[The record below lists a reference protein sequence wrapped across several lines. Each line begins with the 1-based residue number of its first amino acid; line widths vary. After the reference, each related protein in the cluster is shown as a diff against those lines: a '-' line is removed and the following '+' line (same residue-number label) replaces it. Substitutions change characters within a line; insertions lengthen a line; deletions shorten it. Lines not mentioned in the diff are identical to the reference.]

1 MSLLEDN
8 DKLKLAKAVL
18 NHTKTVANEYIEK
31 HAKSTPNVN
40 GVDINEDKFYEIA
53 MLEIEED
60 NKVKSTWARALAQTD
75 GNKEKLE
82 PTYIK
87 LRVAELIQE
96 EKERIISYQQFEK
109 QKKIKEEENRQLKL
123 QEELKKQQIIEEGKS
138 ENEKLKEWFEKDEKR
153 RIENDK
159 ISKDSGIL
167 FDIFIIIFILVF
179 IIIGI
184 SFFK

>member
-1 MSLLEDN
+1 MSLLEDS
-8 DKLKLAKAVL
+8 DKMKLAKAVL

-31 HAKSTPNVN
+31 HKSTTTFN

-96 EKERIISYQQFEK
+96 EKESIALYQEFERA
-109 QKKIKEEENRQLKL
+109 QKIAKEEEEK
-123 QEELKKQQIIEEGKS
+123 
-138 ENEKLKEWFEKDEKR
+138 KLKEKNKILEQEQKKR
-153 RIENDK
+153 QELEERRVSKEEN
-159 ISKDSGIL
+159 KDSFNLIYLPTIVG
-167 FDIFIIIFILVF
+167 IIIISLFILY
-179 IIIGI
+179 IL
-184 SFFK
+184 

>member
-1 MSLLEDN
+1 MSLLEDS

-31 HAKSTPNVN
+31 HKSTTTFN

-96 EKERIISYQQFEK
+96 EKERIALYQEFERA
-109 QKKIKEEENRQLKL
+109 QKIAKEEEEK
-123 QEELKKQQIIEEGKS
+123 
-138 ENEKLKEWFEKDEKR
+138 KLKEKNKILEQEQKKR
-153 RIENDK
+153 QELEERRVSKEEN
-159 ISKDSGIL
+159 KDSFNLIYLSTIVG
-167 FDIFIIIFILVF
+167 IIIISLFIYTLKKF
-179 IIIGI
+179 
-184 SFFK
+184 

>member
-1 MSLLEDN
+1 MSLLEDS

-31 HAKSTPNVN
+31 HKSTTTFN

-96 EKERIISYQQFEK
+96 EKESIALYQEFERA
-109 QKKIKEEENRQLKL
+109 QKIAKEEEEK
-123 QEELKKQQIIEEGKS
+123 
-138 ENEKLKEWFEKDEKR
+138 KLKEKNKILEQEQKKR
-153 RIENDK
+153 QELEERRVSKEEN
-159 ISKDSGIL
+159 KDSFNLIYLPTIVG
-167 FDIFIIIFILVF
+167 IIIISLFILY
-179 IIIGI
+179 IL
-184 SFFK
+184 

>member
-31 HAKSTPNVN
+31 HKSTTTFN

-96 EKERIISYQQFEK
+96 EKESIALYQEFERA
-109 QKKIKEEENRQLKL
+109 QKIAKEEEEK
-123 QEELKKQQIIEEGKS
+123 
-138 ENEKLKEWFEKDEKR
+138 KLKEKNKILEQEQKKR
-153 RIENDK
+153 QELEERRVSKEEN
-159 ISKDSGIL
+159 KDSFNLIYLPTIVG
-167 FDIFIIIFILVF
+167 IIIISLFILY
-179 IIIGI
+179 IL
-184 SFFK
+184 

>member
-31 HAKSTPNVN
+31 HKSTTTFN

-53 MLEIEED
+53 MLEIEEN

-96 EKERIISYQQFEK
+96 EKESIALYQEFERA
-109 QKKIKEEENRQLKL
+109 QKIAKEEEEK
-123 QEELKKQQIIEEGKS
+123 
-138 ENEKLKEWFEKDEKR
+138 KLKEKNKILEQEQKKR
-153 RIENDK
+153 QELEERRVSKEEN
-159 ISKDSGIL
+159 KDSFNLIYLSTIVG
-167 FDIFIIIFILVF
+167 IIIISLFIYTLKKF
-179 IIIGI
+179 
-184 SFFK
+184 

>member
-1 MSLLEDN
+1 MSLLEDS

-31 HAKSTPNVN
+31 HKSTTTFN

-96 EKERIISYQQFEK
+96 EKESIALYQEFERA
-109 QKKIKEEENRQLKL
+109 QKIAKEEEEK
-123 QEELKKQQIIEEGKS
+123 
-138 ENEKLKEWFEKDEKR
+138 KLKEKNKILEQEQKKR
-153 RIENDK
+153 QELEERRVSKEEN
-159 ISKDSGIL
+159 KDSFNLIYLSTIVG
-167 FDIFIIIFILVF
+167 IIIISLFIYTLKKF
-179 IIIGI
+179 
-184 SFFK
+184 

>member
-31 HAKSTPNVN
+31 HKSTTTFN

-96 EKERIISYQQFEK
+96 EKESIALYQEFERA
-109 QKKIKEEENRQLKL
+109 QKIAKEEEEK
-123 QEELKKQQIIEEGKS
+123 
-138 ENEKLKEWFEKDEKR
+138 KLKEKNKILEQEQKKR
-153 RIENDK
+153 QELEERRVSKEEN
-159 ISKDSGIL
+159 KDSFNLIYLSTIVG
-167 FDIFIIIFILVF
+167 IIIISLFIYTLKKF
-179 IIIGI
+179 
-184 SFFK
+184 

>member
-60 NKVKSTWARALAQTD
+60 NKVKSTWARTLAQTD

-82 PTYIK
+82 STYIK

-96 EKERIISYQQFEK
+96 EKESIALYQEFERA
-109 QKKIKEEENRQLKL
+109 QKIAKEEEEK
-123 QEELKKQQIIEEGKS
+123 
-138 ENEKLKEWFEKDEKR
+138 KLKEKNKILEQEQKR
-153 RIENDK
+153 RQELEERRVSKEEN
-159 ISKDSGIL
+159 KDSFNLIYL
-167 FDIFIIIFILVF
+167 STIVAIIIISLFIFTLKKF
-179 IIIGI
+179 
-184 SFFK
+184 